1 MFKSLCSPRVQADL
15 MLKNRLLLSVLERVV
30 IYFVIHFLNS
40 LMNRNR
46 YLFFITM

>member
-30 IYFVIHFLNS
+30 MLSIFFFIYFEIHFS
-40 LMNRNR
+40 E
-46 YLFFITM
+46 FFNEQK

>member
-30 IYFVIHFLNS
+30 MLSIFFFH
-40 LMNRNR
+40 
-46 YLFFITM
+46 LF